1 MVPTYSERI
10 LSEVERLR
18 RDLSKMLNRA
28 TLFVSIVWLCLATT
42 ILAYSA
48 WEIRELRKQ
57 IETFCDQIIEVAE
70 HEGLDLLK
78 KVLEDVE

>member
-18 RDLSKMLNRA
+18 RDLTKLVNRA
-28 TLFVSIVWLCLATT
+28 TLFVSIVWLCLACT

-48 WEIRELRKQ
+48 WEIRELRKG
-57 IETFCDQIIEVAE
+57 IEEFTRQLVATAE
-70 HEGLDLLK
+70 NEGLDLLK
-78 KVLEDVE
+78 KVLEDAE